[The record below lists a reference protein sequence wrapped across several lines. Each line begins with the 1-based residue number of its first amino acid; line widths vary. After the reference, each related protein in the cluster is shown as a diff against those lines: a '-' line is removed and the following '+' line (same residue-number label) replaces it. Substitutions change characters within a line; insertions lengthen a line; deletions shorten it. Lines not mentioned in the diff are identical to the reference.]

1 MPALHGTKDCRALSI
16 APGDLTLSPVMAA
29 PLIDP
34 SRVAGAGVE
43 EAAEGVEEGAPLPSQ
58 TTCHPTSCSAL
69 LWHQLQ
75 GQPEHELPS
84 MKGNLEQH

>member
-1 MPALHGTKDCRALSI
+1 
-16 APGDLTLSPVMAA
+16 MAA

-69 LWHQLQ
+69 LWQQLQ
-75 GQPEHELPS
+75 GQPKHKLPNV
-84 MKGNLEQH
+84 KGNLKRHQT